1 MSRNTVV
8 QTIFLVVGGTCLAF
22 SMVLAGV
29 AGGGNAALAQVQ
41 QATKTIQAKGTPVS
55 CPSGVYHFVITQV
68 TDQTAPPTITVKW
81 SDGTSTTVNVSK
93 KSPTAFYDATAP
105 SSGVTVVSASAV
117 IDSSWSGEFNF
128 SSCENGN
135 ATATPTPTNTPTN
148 NKPSTATPT
157 PTNTPTNN
165 KPSTA
170 TPTETNTPTNNKP
183 STSTPTG
190 TATATPTNT
199 PQSGHPSGSTATPT
213 NTNTPVPS
221 SPNQP
226 SAPTNTPVVAA
237 PTAVAGAQATPI
249 SVQTSQPT
257 AVAGVS
263 VTAQT
268 LPKTGDPLAGLLR
281 LLGIALIGLGLTT
294 RFITRQR

>member
-1 MSRNTVV
+1 MTHNSLV
-8 QTIFLVVGGTCLAF
+8 QTMFLVVGGACLAF
-22 SMVLAGV
+22 SMVLTGV
-29 AGGGNAALAQVQ
+29 VGGGNAALAQVQ

-55 CPSGVYHFVITQV
+55 CTSGVYHFVITQV
-68 TDQTAPPTITVKW
+68 TDQTAPPTITVTW
-81 SDGTSTTVNVSK
+81 SDNSTTTVNSTK
-93 KSPTAFYDATAP
+93 RSPTAFYDATAP
-105 SSGVTVVSASAV
+105 SSGVTVLSASAV

-135 ATATPTPTNTPTN
+135 ATVTPTATNTPTNSKPSTATPTPTATNTPTN
-148 NKPSTATPT
+148 NKPSTA
-157 PTNTPTNN
+157 
-165 KPSTA
+165 
-170 TPTETNTPTNNKP
+170 
-183 STSTPTG
+183 TPTG

-221 SPNQP
+221 SPNHP
-226 SAPTNTPVVAA
+226 SAPTNTPVVTA

-249 SVQTSQPT
+249 PVQTSQPT